1 MKGFKAMDLVTRVE
15 NQIESEQLLRPGD
28 SIVVAVS
35 GGPDS
40 VALLHLLFVLSG
52 RWGWN
57 LTVAHVDH
65 RFRGDES
72 AQEAEFVRELANRLG
87 LRSEIA
93 HLDVPRHIRE
103 TGKNSQVAARELRYG
118 FLHQA
123 AASCG
128 ASRIALAHHADDQAE
143 TMLMRLLRGTG
154 PSGLTGIPIRR
165 MEQHVELVRPLLRI
179 YKSELLEYC
188 HTHQLAYCTDSSN
201 LETKYTRNGIRL
213 DVLPYLQQFNEQL
226 PQALNRLSVMMSAEN
241 EILDL
246 QTHSLFEQYVAVES
260 DFAEWSRNWF
270 AGVHVALQRR
280 LIKLILNYLSIESD
294 SMDFLKLEQLRDAI
308 VKAEPSNLRID
319 IGSNLILTR
328 EYDRIKLHT
337 YVVPAGPYRYSL
349 QRYQSELTVPE
360 TGVHLECAW
369 FEGTLSA
376 SLQAFDKEGH
386 CTVWFDADELAFPLT
401 VRSRADGDRMNL
413 FGLNGSKKVKDIF
426 IDAKI
431 APSCR
436 AVTPVIADALGRIVW
451 LPGVRRSSVAPVHEG
466 TKAWLQMKLHTKEGS
481 LSPC

>member
-1 MKGFKAMDLVTRVE
+1 MDLVTRVE

-28 SIVVAVS
+28 SIIVAVS

-52 RWGWN
+52 RWGWT

-65 RFRGDES
+65 RFRGEES
-72 AQEAEFVRELANRLG
+72 AREAEFVKELASRFG
-87 LRSEIA
+87 LRSDIVQ
-93 HLDVPRHIRE
+93 LDVPRHIQE
-103 TGKNSQVAARELRYG
+103 TGKNAQVAARELRYG

-123 AASCG
+123 AAESG
-128 ASRIALAHHADDQAE
+128 AGRIALAHHADDQAE

-165 MEQHVELVRPLLRI
+165 MEHNVELVRPLLRI

-188 HTHQLAYCTDSSN
+188 HAHDLAYCTDSSN
-201 LETKYTRNGIRL
+201 KDTKYTRNEIRL
-213 DVLPYLQQFNEQL
+213 EVLPYLQQFNEQL
-226 PQALNRLSVMMSAEN
+226 PQALNRLSVMMSAEHD
-241 EILDL
+241 ILER
-246 QTHSLFEQYVAVES
+246 QTQSLFEQFVAVES

-270 AGVHVALQRR
+270 TGVHVALQRR
-280 LIKLILNYLSIESD
+280 LIKLILNYLSFESD

-308 VKAEPSNLRID
+308 VKTEPSNLRID
-319 IGSNLILTR
+319 IGNNLILSR

-337 YVVPAGPYRYSL
+337 YVVPAGPYRYLL
-349 QRYQSELTVPE
+349 QRNQSVLTVPE
-360 TGVHLECAW
+360 TGVRIDCSW
-369 FEGTLSA
+369 FEGSLPSSIDTVA
-376 SLQAFDKEGH
+376 SDGQSM
-386 CTVWFDADELAFPLT
+386 VWFDAGQLEFPLT

-431 APSCR
+431 APSRR
-436 AVTPVIADALGRIVW
+436 AGTPVVTDARERIVW
-451 LPGVRRSSVAPVHEG
+451 LPGVRRSSLAPVHAG
-466 TKAWLQMKLHTKEGS
+466 TTAWLQMKLHTTEG
-481 LSPC
+481 